1 MSFQPS
7 TLFQSWASQ
16 LRIKWMSFKGRAHV
30 MAYAAVLG
38 DWTTD
43 WMTAALL
50 ERMPLTASPTAL
62 ALIASERQAD
72 TYPGEP
78 AATLAPRLTQ
88 WMLLWRYA
96 GTPLGLLLGLHFSG
110 FDGALLIQQN
120 GVVWQL
126 KLPLPTIVPGQPW
139 DPSPNLVT
147 STCPQ
152 LALAL
157 TSSVTPSR
165 SIPAGMPWFFFDSNT
180 DFCSRFAV
188 LFTSPLPSQ
197 FMTSGVAVFTGVED
211 GSVLH
216 PWPTVTWSN
225 AFADLTYR
233 VQPGAVTI
241 TDGSGPVSVAAD
253 TASKTPTSVRI
264 MASASFAGS
273 VDVLAYQ
280 TGANPFADLHPSDL
294 SRLRSVIV
302 KWKPAKA
309 TCVNVTALIAGRM
322 WDYPFGLT
330 WDGTSLLWDQPSSSV
345 QILGAF

>member
-50 ERMPLTASPTAL
+50 ERMPLTASSTAL

-120 GVVWQL
+120 GVTWQL

-147 STCPQ
+147 SSCPQ

-157 TSSVTPSR
+157 TSSVTPTR
-165 SIPAGMPWFFFDSNT
+165 SIPAGTPWFYFDSNT

-188 LFTSPLPSQ
+188 LFPGPLMPPS
-197 FMTSGVAVFTGVED
+197 FMTWGVATFAGADSAPVV
-211 GSVLH
+211 
-216 PWPTVTWSN
+216 WNN
-225 AFADLTYR
+225 AFPSTSYCIQ
-233 VQPGAVTI
+233 VGAVT
-241 TDGSGPVSVAAD
+241 TPDFVAVTADGSTQTQTGV
-253 TASKTPTSVRI
+253 TLR
-264 MASASFAGS
+264 ASAAFTGT

-280 TGANPFADLHPSDL
+280 SGANPFADLHPSDL

-302 KWKPAKA
+302 KWKPARA
-309 TCVNVTALIAGRM
+309 TCFNVTALIGGEL
-322 WDYPFGLT
+322 WDYLFGLT
-330 WDGTSLLWDQPSSSV
+330 WDGDSLLWDQPASSV